1 MHACIPSSLFDS
13 SISIIHYYSGLHP
26 HVFARLV
33 SLYEISTSAR
43 NNSINRAMS
52 VVTII

>member
-1 MHACIPSSLFDS
+1 MHVFHRPILIPLFLL
-13 SISIIHYYSGLHP
+13 SIIIPDYSP